1 MYGRGMRRILE
12 LGSEYFPLALCA
24 EPLGRSPYQHRNP
37 QLGRTLG
44 VGWLLEAEVNAVWG
58 GQRAQESQ
66 SMVLGPIPDSHRL
79 AAELQRELFRAVVEH
94 LTPGRDLA
102 DLTEHVDAL
111 GERHGLRPTVRLQ
124 SADRKD
130 SLRGTRVEANTV
142 WACHTRVSSGDA
154 RLVLTWGTSLL
165 VTDGGAAQFVDR
177 QPDLVSTE

>member
-1 MYGRGMRRILE
+1 AAVYGRGMRRILE

-24 EPLGRSPYQHRNP
+24 EPLGRLPYQHRNP

-44 VGWLLEAEVNAVWG
+44 ASWLLEAEVHAVWG
-58 GQRAQESQ
+58 GQHAQESQ
-66 SMVLGPIPDSHRL
+66 SIVLGPIPDSHRL
-79 AAELQRELFRAVVEH
+79 AAELQRDLFRAVVEH
-94 LTPGRDLA
+94 LTPGQDLA

-124 SADRKD
+124 SAGYGDDGPLLTPDRKD

-154 RLVLTWGTSLL
+154 RLG
-165 VTDGGAAQFVDR
+165 
-177 QPDLVSTE
+177 